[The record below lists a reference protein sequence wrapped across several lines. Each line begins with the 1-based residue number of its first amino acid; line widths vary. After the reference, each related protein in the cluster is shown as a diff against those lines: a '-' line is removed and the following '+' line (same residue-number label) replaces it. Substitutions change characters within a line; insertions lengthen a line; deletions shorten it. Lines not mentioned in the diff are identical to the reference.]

1 MKKNSRQTLIGIKRN
16 WQLYLFLLLP
26 VIYIFVF
33 KYIPMGGIVIAFK
46 DFKTRLGIWGSEW
59 VGFEHFIRFFS
70 TYQCKKVITN
80 TLIISLYSLVASF
93 PIPIIFALMMNCVRN
108 EKIKKTVQTIVCL
121 PHFIS
126 TVVMVGIIFQL
137 FNPRIGLYGI
147 IMEAL
152 TGVYPS
158 DINASPDGF
167 RHLYIWSGVWKG
179 FGWGSIIYTAAL
191 AGVDPTYHEAAQID
205 GATRLQR
212 IWHVDLPAIAPTI
225 ITLLI
230 LRTGDIMSVGFEKVY
245 LMQNGMNLAASEI
258 ISTYEYSVG
267 LAGTTTNF
275 SYATAIGLFNSVVN
289 LAMIIIVNKISK
301 KVSDTSLW

>member
-1 MKKNSRQTLIGIKRN
+1 MKMNRKQIKKSIRKN
-16 WQLYLFLLLP
+16 WQLYIFLLLP
-26 VIYIFVF
+26 IVYILVF
-33 KYIPMGGIVIAFK
+33 KYLPMGGVVIAFK
-46 DFKTRLGIWGSEW
+46 DFKMRYGIFGSEW
-59 VGFEHFIRFFS
+59 VGLEHFKRFFS
-70 TYQCKKVITN
+70 TYQCAKVIKN
-80 TLIISLYSLVASF
+80 TLIISLYSLVAGF
-93 PIPIIFALMMNCVRN
+93 PIPIIFALMMNCVRR
-108 EKIKKTVQTIVCL
+108 EKLKKVVQSVVCL

-137 FNPRIGLYGI
+137 FNPRTGLYGI
-147 IMEAL
+147 IAEAL

-212 IWHVDLPAIAPTI
+212 IWHIDLPAIAPTI
-225 ITLLI
+225 ITMLI
-230 LRTGDIMSVGFEKVY
+230 LRVGDIMSVGFEKVY

-258 ISTYEYSVG
+258 ISTYEYQVG
-267 LAGTTTNF
+267 LGGSSTNF
-275 SYATAIGLFNSVVN
+275 SYAAAIGLFNSIVN
-289 LAMIIIVNKISK
+289 LIMIVIVNNVAK

>member
-1 MKKNSRQTLIGIKRN
+1 MKMNRKQIKKSIRKN
-16 WQLYLFLLLP
+16 WQLYIFLLLP
-26 VIYIFVF
+26 VVYILVF
-33 KYIPMGGIVIAFK
+33 KYLPMGGVVIAFK
-46 DFKTRLGIWGSEW
+46 DFKMRHGIFGSEW
-59 VGFEHFIRFFS
+59 VGLEHFKRFFS
-70 TYQCKKVITN
+70 TYQCAKVIKN
-80 TLIISLYSLVASF
+80 TLIISLYSLVAGF
-93 PIPIIFALMMNCVRN
+93 PIPIIFALMMNCVRR
-108 EKIKKTVQTIVCL
+108 EKLKKVVQSVVCL

-137 FNPRIGLYGI
+137 FNPRTGLYGI
-147 IMEAL
+147 IAEAI

-212 IWHVDLPAIAPTI
+212 IWHIDLPAIAPTI
-225 ITLLI
+225 ITMLI
-230 LRTGDIMSVGFEKVY
+230 LRVGDIMSVGFEKVY

-258 ISTYEYSVG
+258 ISTYEYQVG
-267 LAGTTTNF
+267 LGGSSTNF
-275 SYATAIGLFNSVVN
+275 SYAAAIGLFNSIVN
-289 LAMIIIVNKISK
+289 LIMIVIVNNVAK